1 MLGKGGRGVVNHFGL
16 EGEVVV
22 LLAICGAVPTAMNGF
37 LLARQMGGNA
47 HIYAAVATVQ
57 TAASFFTIP
66 AILAVAEMLA

>member
-1 MLGKGGRGVVNHFGL
+1 
-16 EGEVVV
+16 
-22 LLAICGAVPTAMNGF
+22 MNGF

-66 AILAVAEMLA
+66 AVLAVAEMLA